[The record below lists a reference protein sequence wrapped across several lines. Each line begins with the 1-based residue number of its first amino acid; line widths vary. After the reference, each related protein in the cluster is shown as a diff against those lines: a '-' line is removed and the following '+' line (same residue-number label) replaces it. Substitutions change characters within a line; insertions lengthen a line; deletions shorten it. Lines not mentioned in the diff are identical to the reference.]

1 MLIDVRRGL
10 GLVTAKLARKGLFV
24 RVFVLDVAVEVGLIG
39 AGHVAVGALVMV
51 DVRAHVVAEVAV
63 EREHLLAVSAAMRH
77 LRYRDLTLA
86 VVVEFGSVDKQA
98 SAPDLARNL
107 NKYK

>member
-1 MLIDVRRGL
+1 M
-10 GLVTAKLARKGLFV
+10 
-24 RVFVLDVAVEVGLIG
+24 
-39 AGHVAVGALVMV
+39 
-51 DVRAHVVAEVAV
+51 VAEVAE
-63 EREHLLAVSAAMRH
+63 EREHLLAMSAAMRH
-77 LRYRDLTLA
+77 LRDRGLTLA

>member
-1 MLIDVRRGL
+1 MLVDVRRGL
-10 GLVTAKLARKGLFV
+10 GLVIAKLAGKGLPI

-39 AGHVAVGALVMV
+39 AGHLAVGALVMV